1 MLWNI
6 KLVIHIKKKLSFI
19 LKKNLIFAFDSEKN

>member
-6 KLVIHIKKKLSFI
+6 KLVIHIKKLSFV